1 MKYGEILDFRTQD
14 KAVVG
19 KKYVFSDVLYYISTS
34 PENYDAGILAKVGKD
49 ENFPFLS
56 QEGYTYQF
64 AREIIEEKPKYRP
77 YKDTYEMIA
86 DFSRR
91 AGLSDSPLF
100 SSSIWLEEKGTDECF
115 LIVKFCESKVFF
127 VNDFYHTMEEI
138 LNCFTYL
145 DGSPCGIKEE

>member
-1 MKYGEILDFRTQD
+1 MKYGEILDIRTKD
-14 KAVVG
+14 KAVIG
-19 KKYVFSDVLYYISTS
+19 KTYVFSDNLYNLINS
-34 PENYDAGILAKVGKD
+34 PQDCVVNILKKVKEDAK
-49 ENFPFLS
+49 FPFGI
-56 QEGYTYQF
+56 EDNFKFQF
-64 AREIIEEKPKYRP
+64 AREIIEEKTKYRP

-91 AGLSDSPLF
+91 ARLSDSPLF

-115 LIVKFCESKVFF
+115 LIVKFCESKVVF
-127 VNDFYHTMEEI
+127 VDDFYHSMEEI